1 MSDSTSWPVRVC
13 RRAALAV
20 SLAGMALLVGCAV
33 LPGFLGGQRVER
45 PQPAELPPNP
55 ALIGVSQ
62 AWAVR
67 LPAVDFPLV
76 VPATGGSV
84 VVATGDGT
92 VVSIDAATGRE
103 AWRASVGGP
112 VAAGVGSDGRLA
124 AVVTRENEL
133 VAISA
138 GQVAW
143 RAAVG
148 AQVFTPPLV
157 AGGRVF
163 VLAGDRSVS
172 AYDGTTGR
180 RLWVQQRPGD
190 PLVLRQSGVL
200 LAVGNT
206 LVAGQGGRLV
216 GLDPRNG
223 SPRWE
228 AAIATPRGTN
238 DIERL
243 VDLVGPV
250 SREDNSLCVR
260 AYQAAVGC
268 VDAARGT
275 VQWTRP
281 AGGAEGLG
289 GDERRVF
296 GVEGDGRL
304 LAWRRADGERD
315 WVNTTLQWRSLL
327 APVPVGRSIAV
338 GDGNGFVHLLSRED
352 GSLNNRLATDGSA
365 VAAAP
370 VLSGNTLVVVTR
382 SGGVFGFVPQ

>member
-1 MSDSTSWPVRVC
+1 MNASAFRSRHL
-13 RRAALAV
+13 RRGAAGLLL
-20 SLAGMALLVGCAV
+20 LAGAGLLAGCAA

-45 PQPAELPPNP
+45 PQPAPLLTNP
-55 ALIGVSQ
+55 ELIGIRQ
-62 AWAVR
+62 AWSARV
-67 LPAVDFPLV
+67 PAIDFPLV
-76 VPATGGSV
+76 VQAAGGSV
-84 VVATGDGT
+84 FVASGDGT
-92 VVSIDAATGRE
+92 VVALDAATGRE
-103 AWRASVGGP
+103 SWRASVGGP

-124 AVVTRENEL
+124 AVVTRQNQL
-133 VAISA
+133 VALSG

-190 PLVLRQSGVL
+190 PLVLRQAGIL
-200 LAVGNT
+200 LAVGDT
-206 LVAGQGGRLV
+206 LVVGQGGRLG

-228 AAIATPRGTN
+228 APIATPRGTN

-243 VDLVGPV
+243 VDLVGPP
-250 SREDNSLCVR
+250 SREGNSVCVR
-260 AYQAAVGC
+260 AYQAAVAC
-268 VDAARGT
+268 VDVTRAA

-281 AGGAEGLG
+281 ASGVHGLG

-296 GVEGDGRL
+296 GTEADGRL
-304 LAWRRADGERD
+304 VAWRRSDGERD
-315 WVNTTLQWRSLL
+315 WVNTTLQWRSPV
-327 APVPVGRSIAV
+327 APVSVGRSIAI
-338 GDGNGFVHLLSRED
+338 GDGAGLVHLLSRED

-365 VAAAP
+365 VVAAP